1 MRSSQQQLNDE
12 LKKMYDEL
20 TDPELIA
27 KRKLIRNREKQV
39 EEQQEDYG
47 L

>member
-27 KRKLIRNREKQV
+27 KRKVVRQR
-39 EEQQEDYG
+39 EQQVKDQKEDYG

>member
-12 LKKMYDEL
+12 LKKMYDEM
-20 TDPELIA
+20 TDPV
-27 KRKLIRNREKQV
+27 KRAEKNRKEEIERNKKDKIK
-39 EEQQEDYG
+39 DYG